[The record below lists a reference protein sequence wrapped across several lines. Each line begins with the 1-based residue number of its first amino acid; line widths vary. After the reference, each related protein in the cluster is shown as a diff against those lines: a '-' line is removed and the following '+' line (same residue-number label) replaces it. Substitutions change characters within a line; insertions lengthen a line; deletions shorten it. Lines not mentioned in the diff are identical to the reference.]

1 MPTWAGILEREME
14 LPIDIPE
21 SDDALL
27 AECDVQ
33 VFHAS
38 GPGGQSVNTSDSAV
52 RLRHRPTGVTVVAR
66 RQRSQLQNK
75 RAALVRLRIKLEEL
89 NAPPAAPRIARR
101 KSRTRRG
108 IELDDKTKRGAV
120 KRLRRPPGADE

>member
-1 MPTWAGILEREME
+1 ME
-14 LPIDIPE
+14 SPIDIPE

-38 GPGGQSVNTSDSAV
+38 GAGGQSVNTADSAV
-52 RLRHRPTGVTVVAR
+52 RLKHRPSGITVVAR

-75 RAALVRLRIKLEEL
+75 RAALERLRIRLEEL
-89 NAPPAAPRIARR
+89 NAPPAAPRIARH
-101 KSRTRRG
+101 KSRNRRA
-108 IELDDKTKRGAV
+108 IELDDKAKRGDV
-120 KRLRRPPGADE
+120 KRLRRPPGTDE

>member
-1 MPTWAGILEREME
+1 MD

-38 GPGGQSVNTSDSAV
+38 GPGGQSVNTADSAV
-52 RLRHRPTGVTVVAR
+52 RLRHRPSGIVVVAR
-66 RQRSQLQNK
+66 RQRSQLLNK
-75 RAALVRLRIKLEEL
+75 RDALERLRARLELANAPLPPPRRATRKPRGVRL
-89 NAPPAAPRIARR
+89 
-101 KSRTRRG
+101 G
-108 IELDDKTKRGAV
+108 ELDDKTRRGAV
-120 KRLRRPPGADE
+120 KRLRRPPTSDE